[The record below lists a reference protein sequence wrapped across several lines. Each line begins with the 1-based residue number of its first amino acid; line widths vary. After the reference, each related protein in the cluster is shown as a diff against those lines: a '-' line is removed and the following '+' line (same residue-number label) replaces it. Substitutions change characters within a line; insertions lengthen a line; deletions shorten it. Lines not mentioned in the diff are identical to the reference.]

1 MRPLEQDY
9 LQEPDIGHDVAG
21 HVSTFTIPVVAQLM
35 RSHGL
40 ARDRIYDERDR
51 RLNEVGSD
59 ELRRQIQ
66 ADADE
71 LLFFAQR
78 IYWFTVEF
86 GLVLQG
92 DEVRAFGACIHS
104 SPGETIYSI
113 DSEKPNRILI
123 DPSNDHDLLRLA
135 TTDYLISE
143 FQKTYFVMKCFS
155 LLESLSPERIVW
167 AARQAQMLPHFT
179 WREIAPGDSVMQ
191 VGREYS
197 STQEKYLA
205 WMAYHQMDE
214 CLARTTLRN
223 LRMASRGC
231 FDRLELAEYYRV
243 APPPIPIDALELYRK
258 RHSTV

>member
-92 DEVRAFGACIHS
+92 DEVRAVGA
-104 SPGETIYSI
+104 G
-113 DSEKPNRILI
+113 IL
-123 DPSNDHDLLRLA
+123 S
-135 TTDYLISE
+135 
-143 FQKTYFVMKCFS
+143 
-155 LLESLSPERIVW
+155 
-167 AARQAQMLPHFT
+167 
-179 WREIAPGDSVMQ
+179 
-191 VGREYS
+191 
-197 STQEKYLA
+197 
-205 WMAYHQMDE
+205 
-214 CLARTTLRN
+214 
-223 LRMASRGC
+223 
-231 FDRLELAEYYRV
+231 
-243 APPPIPIDALELYRK
+243 
-258 RHSTV
+258 